1 MGLGPMEF
9 INLYNMTTLK
19 TFNSLTPE
27 KQCEF
32 IVDLL
37 EKNSPVESLTTLIE
51 DGVSQGENK
60 DNLVKILKLLKSI
73 NKGQKSFIE
82 ELTPLWIQ
90 TVREDKLNSLLI

>member
-1 MGLGPMEF
+1 
-9 INLYNMTTLK
+9 MTTLK

-32 IVDLL
+32 IIDLI
-37 EKNSPVESLTTLIE
+37 ENSPADENLATLID
-51 DGVSQGENK
+51 DGVSQGESK
-60 DNLVKILKLLKSI
+60 DNLVKILRLLKSI

-90 TVREDKLNSLLI
+90 TLREDKLNSLLT